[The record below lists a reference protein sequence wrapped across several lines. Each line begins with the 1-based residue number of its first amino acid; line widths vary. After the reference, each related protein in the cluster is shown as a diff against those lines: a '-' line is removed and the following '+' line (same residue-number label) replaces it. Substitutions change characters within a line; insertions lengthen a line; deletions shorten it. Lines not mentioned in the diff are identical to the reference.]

1 MDCYIYA
8 VEKSLDSYKFNLLQN
23 KQVFIN
29 QLKSRNLAARTID
42 EGAIDE
48 NGGGNFSEYVA
59 ILSGNDDLL
68 EKAKLD
74 KKLAVLESERQ
85 AYHRNKGNAKGKLNE
100 KTAGIEK
107 NNIFIGRFT
116 RDWEY
121 LNKVAP
127 VDAETGLRPNP
138 LKLDGVDSDNIEIL
152 GNRLAAIN
160 QKAQTEDDYMKIG
173 TLFDFR
179 ILVRTEKTC
188 NGDTQ
193 ALQNKFMVEGLD
205 GLKYTYHNGYIAKD
219 PKLAVMYFINALE
232 RIPGMIEK
240 REKEN
245 AELSK
250 DIPVLQEIVAATWP
264 KEGEIKK
271 LGEEL
276 ATLSR
281 KIQLTL
287 KPVGRHENAEG
298 KETACEMMLV
308 TPALDFKNSESKIF
322 TFRVRGDYLLDN
334 QTDLLELCYIDLA
347 EGDMFI
353 APVDGFSMPNMQ
365 DQSGEWQEFHIDL
378 TGQNIADVFFMG
390 FRFKSTRGRTN
401 SVTYYIDDVSY
412 GRTDLAVI
420 RPSHKQL
427 VFNATAGIDAISDEV
442 TVTGNNLTE
451 PIKLTLSGP
460 NKSKFKLST
469 NQLPVTGG
477 SFMVSFNS
485 DEIGV
490 HEAYVKLA
498 SRGAADIYVPISVN
512 NTVAGSIEGIS
523 TEHSNI
529 EVYDLNG
536 RKVAEQ
542 KMTTAKKATK
552 NLPAGI
558 YVIKLT
564 SDKGINFY
572 KIKIK

>member
-298 KETACEMMLV
+298 KETAAEEQKLASGSDVIPDLPRQAKHVLAGANNFSMLV
-308 TPALDFKNSESKIF
+308 TLASMALSMWVVCPPGVVLLLFIMTLFLLFMVQYYGDIIRPLVTQPLSNRQKKTENANLGQKNSRETLF
-322 TFRVRGDYLLDN
+322 
-334 QTDLLELCYIDLA
+334 
-347 EGDMFI
+347 
-353 APVDGFSMPNMQ
+353 P
-365 DQSGEWQEFHIDL
+365 
-378 TGQNIADVFFMG
+378 
-390 FRFKSTRGRTN
+390 
-401 SVTYYIDDVSY
+401 
-412 GRTDLAVI
+412 
-420 RPSHKQL
+420 
-427 VFNATAGIDAISDEV
+427 AI
-442 TVTGNNLTE
+442 L
-451 PIKLTLSGP
+451 
-460 NKSKFKLST
+460 
-469 NQLPVTGG
+469 
-477 SFMVSFNS
+477 
-485 DEIGV
+485 
-490 HEAYVKLA
+490 
-498 SRGAADIYVPISVN
+498 
-512 NTVAGSIEGIS
+512 
-523 TEHSNI
+523 
-529 EVYDLNG
+529 
-536 RKVAEQ
+536 
-542 KMTTAKKATK
+542 
-552 NLPAGI
+552 
-558 YVIKLT
+558 
-564 SDKGINFY
+564 
-572 KIKIK
+572 